1 MPVWAFCI
9 GNVPPYDSVLPSD
22 GSADT
27 DCAFA
32 VAANPANN
40 PTLRTVDLS
49 MRIMQSSEI
58 VQTRTSLCQLQI
70 NILHNVAPQQLIL
83 RIFSATSMRSPNS
96 RVASAYRLRAQHLAL
111 GVMRQRIA
119 E

>member
-9 GNVPPYDSVLPSD
+9 GNVPPYDGVLPSD

-40 PTLRTVDLS
+40 PTLRTVHLS
-49 MRIMQSSEI
+49 KRIMQGSKNCPNPN
-58 VQTRTSLCQLQI
+58 VSL
-70 NILHNVAPQQLIL
+70 
-83 RIFSATSMRSPNS
+83 
-96 RVASAYRLRAQHLAL
+96 
-111 GVMRQRIA
+111 
-119 E
+119 